1 MSNSNFSGFD
11 KFVNYGRRCAHD
23 AYMMDRWSRM
33 HYSGY
38 RRPVE
43 KTWWN
48 TPMKPHKA
56 AYFFCSIITF
66 GMLPLMVLVGKVA
79 VKVLIAVCKLLIA
92 VICNIGKD
100 SK

>member
-11 KFVNYGRRCAHD
+11 KFMNYSRRCAHD

-33 HYSGY
+33 SYSGY

-66 GMLPLMVLVGKVA
+66 GMLPLMVLVGK
-79 VKVLIAVCKLLIA
+79 AVCKLLIA
-92 VICNIGKD
+92 VICSIGKD
-100 SK
+100 SE

>member
-1 MSNSNFSGFD
+1 MKFSFD
-11 KFVNYGRRCAHD
+11 RYCYDLWRSGMYQRP
-23 AYMMDRWSRM
+23 Y
-33 HYSGY
+33 YSGY
-38 RRPVE
+38 RRPVQ

-56 AYFFCSIITF
+56 VYFFCSLITF
-66 GMLPLMVLVGKVA
+66 GMLPLMVLVGK
-79 VKVLIAVCKLLIA
+79 AVCKLLIA

>member
-11 KFVNYGRRCAHD
+11 KFMNYSRRCAHD

-33 HYSGY
+33 NYNGY

-56 AYFFCSIITF
+56 AYFFFSLITF
-66 GMLPLMVLVGKVA
+66 GMLPLMVLVGKV
-79 VKVLIAVCKLLIA
+79 LIA
-92 VICNIGKD
+92 VICSIGKD
-100 SK
+100 SE